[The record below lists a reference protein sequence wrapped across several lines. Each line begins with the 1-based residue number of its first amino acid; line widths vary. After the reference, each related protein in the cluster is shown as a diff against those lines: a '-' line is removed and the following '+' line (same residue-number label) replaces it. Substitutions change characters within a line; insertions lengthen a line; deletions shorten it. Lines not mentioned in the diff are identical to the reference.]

1 MVQRDVNCLMD
12 EFQRDQ
18 SWIAAAYAEYLQVSE
33 GVQYSELEAA
43 QALES
48 YLRTDVPRYAEILE
62 RLRPLMDEMRRQDRV
77 ITISWEA

>member
-1 MVQRDVNCLMD
+1 MVQRNEGLVD

-18 SWIAAAYAEYLQVSE
+18 SWIAGAYAEYLQVSE

-62 RLRPLMDEMRRQDRV
+62 KLRPMMDEMRRQGRV